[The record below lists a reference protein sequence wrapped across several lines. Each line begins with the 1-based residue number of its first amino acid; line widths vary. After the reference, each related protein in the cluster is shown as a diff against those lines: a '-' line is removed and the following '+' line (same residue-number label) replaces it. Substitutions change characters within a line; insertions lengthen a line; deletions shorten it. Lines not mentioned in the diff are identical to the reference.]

1 MDTTG
6 IILSDDIIARV
17 GVERTALQI
26 REDLAELARFRLL
39 ANSYTETGTPDD
51 LQNCLGD
58 FEELVTPRGRDSFD
72 QHMLMEKAQDNV
84 EWWEEAV
91 ENSTLYEDMVE
102 EKDDEIESLH
112 FVVANHKSEIKELKS
127 EIYRLKAEHHLCATN
142 HKSEIISLKKE
153 IDRLNAEIVYE

>member
-72 QHMLMEKAQDNV
+72 QYLLMEKAQEEV
-84 EWWEEAV
+84 GWWEEAV

-112 FVVANHKSEIKELKS
+112 FVVANHKSEIKEHKS
-127 EIYRLKAEHHLCATN
+127 EIYRLKAEHHLCLTIYN
-142 HKSEIISLKKE
+142 PRWIRHLHSN
-153 IDRLNAEIVYE
+153 RPQT